1 MSLHQKGADLARP
14 HALLAKLQRDFLRL
28 RRTPW
33 DPNVA
38 FDFFATAAHL
48 PSWIEVAGGPNAC
61 QLPPTPL
68 LKAVWQIVDGEAPLV
83 PAGAIP
89 AERHLVV
96 ELDGWPART
105 LGATVRAVDLASQ
118 VLIYWETI
126 EFFANNPEE
135 VPE

>member
-1 MSLHQKGADLARP
+1 MSLHEKGTDVARP

-28 RRTPW
+28 QRTPW
-33 DPNVA
+33 DPHAA

-48 PSWIEVAGGPNAC
+48 PSWIEVGGGPNAC

-126 EFFANNPEE
+126 EFFANSPEDA
-135 VPE
+135 PE

>member
-1 MSLHQKGADLARP
+1 MGFHEKGADLTRP
-14 HALLAKLQRDFLRL
+14 HTLLAKLQRDFLRL

-33 DPNVA
+33 DPHVA
-38 FDFFATAAHL
+38 FDFFAAAAHL

-68 LKAVWQIVDGEAPLV
+68 LKAVWQIVDGEAPLL

-105 LGATVRAVDLASQ
+105 LGATVRVVDLASQ

-135 VPE
+135 TPE